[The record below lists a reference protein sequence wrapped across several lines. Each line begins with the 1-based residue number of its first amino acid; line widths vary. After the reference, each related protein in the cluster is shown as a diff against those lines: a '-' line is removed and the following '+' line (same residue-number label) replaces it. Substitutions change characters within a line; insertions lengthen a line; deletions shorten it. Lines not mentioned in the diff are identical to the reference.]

1 MSVCLRA
8 CMCVCVCVCV
18 YVYFVPVCERECVH
32 ESEGVGVTHM
42 SESDAH
48 MCLNPLSILKNNPVR
63 AK

>member
-1 MSVCLRA
+1 
-8 CMCVCVCVCV
+8 MCVCVCVCV